1 MIVLA
6 WFYVMSYLPDLQCEP
21 DILPTH
27 RLISLDDVTPVSL
40 FALTIFHLVSCL
52 YPHWISVQSYK
63 MGNNSRNKYNTAL
76 FYLQLVI
83 IAIASNGRN
92 NYISTEPWN

>member
-40 FALTIFHLVSCL
+40 FALTIFHLVHDFILTGFPSNRIK
-52 YPHWISVQSYK
+52 WE
-63 MGNNSRNKYNTAL
+63 TT
-76 FYLQLVI
+76 LVTNI
-83 IAIASNGRN
+83 TRRYFICN
-92 NYISTEPWN
+92 